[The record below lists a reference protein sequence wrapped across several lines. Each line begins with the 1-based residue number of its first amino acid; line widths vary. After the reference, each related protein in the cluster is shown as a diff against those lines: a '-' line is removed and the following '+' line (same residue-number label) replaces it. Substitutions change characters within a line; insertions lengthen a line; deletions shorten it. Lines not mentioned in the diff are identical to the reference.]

1 MKTKKRRV
9 MSWWRENMEVMK
21 EDMSEMKEGRGIR
34 DPGAARAGK
43 REGRYTWRGY

>member
-1 MKTKKRRV
+1 MKTKKRRI

-34 DPGAARAGK
+34 GAGAARAGK
-43 REGRYTWRGY
+43 REALCTRRGY